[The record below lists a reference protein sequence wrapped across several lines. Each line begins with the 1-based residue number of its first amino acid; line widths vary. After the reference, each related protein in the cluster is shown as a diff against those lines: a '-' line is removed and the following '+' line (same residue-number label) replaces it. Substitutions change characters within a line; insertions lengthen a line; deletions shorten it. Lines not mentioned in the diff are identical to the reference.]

1 MTALITRAEYQ
12 TILNETLAEATYP
25 TTYVEAILDSVSDEL
40 EGWCGRAFSAQT
52 VSAEQVT
59 AQVTTYNRQVVLKFQ
74 VKKVPVTAITKVE
87 VWHAVDS
94 SEPTELTSLETWF
107 DADTGWVYVTFGLF
121 GLWTTFFQLG
131 RNYKA
136 RVTYTAGAGTVPTA
150 IKRAAALLAQ
160 EVIALDSESAA
171 TGTDAVTSFS
181 IGSYSESKAA
191 RDTAASDGLGMGT
204 KNSILAAGLASQYRD
219 TGALLV

>member
-1 MTALITRAEYQ
+1 MTALITRTEYQ
-12 TILNETLAEATYP
+12 TLLNETLSETDYP
-25 TTYVEAILDSVSDEL
+25 TAYVEGILDVVSDEL
-40 EGWCGRAFSAQT
+40 EGWCGRAFGAQT

-59 AQVTTYNRQVVLKFQ
+59 AQLTAYNGQVVLKFR
-74 VKKVPVTAITKVE
+74 VKKVPVTAITKIE
-87 VWHAVDS
+87 VWYAVDG

-107 DADTGWVYVTFGLF
+107 DAETGWVYAVFGLF
-121 GLWTTFFQLG
+121 GTWTTFFHLG
-131 RNYKA
+131 RTYKA
-136 RVTYTAGAGTVPTA
+136 RVTYTAGSGTVPAA

-171 TGTDAVTSFS
+171 TGTDTVTSFS

-191 RDTAASDGLGMGT
+191 RDTAASDGLGLGT